1 MKACRKRLT
10 ARSVSEV
17 SHRRLAALRSH
28 TRLTLGSLLDDAIHS
43 LWVDYL
49 NDGYDLPGIEN

>member
-1 MKACRKRLT
+1 MKASKRRLT
-10 ARSVSEV
+10 ARSVSDL
-17 SHRRLAALRSH
+17 SHRRLAALRSQ

-49 NDGYDLPGIEN
+49 NDGYDLPRIEN